1 MSNVAVQMSMIDITL
16 NIIIYVID
24 FGSLILDVRK
34 LVVSLILGIVE
45 GLTEFLPISSTGHM
59 ILVENVLNCMDDSVM
74 AFTVIIQLGAILSI
88 TKIFWNQLYGMGMI
102 CIKKI
107 FFKQHDDN
115 NHLCIRH
122 ILLGTVPGIMLG
134 MVFYEK
140 IGLIFELTYI
150 MYGLIIGGIFLL
162 VGELCVSTRASC
174 VSDINNITYL
184 QAFLIGCF
192 QCLAFWPGFS
202 RAGATIGGGLLVGL
216 NRRISSEFSFFLAVP
231 IIFGS
236 AVLTLYHYRSF
247 IGLMDAL
254 LLIGSSIIAFVIA
267 LFTVRYFLKIVQ
279 NVSLI
284 PFAIYR
290 FLLAGGIYWGLM
302 T

>member
-1 MSNVAVQMSMIDITL
+1 MIYIML
-16 NIIIYVID
+16 NIIFYVID
-24 FGSLILDVRK
+24 FGSLILDVRR
-34 LVVSLILGIVE
+34 LVISLILGIVE

-59 ILVENVLNCMDDSVM
+59 ILVENILNCMDDSVI

-88 TKIFWNQLYGMGMI
+88 TKIFWNRLYCMSMI
-102 CIKKI
+102 SIKKI
-107 FFKQHDDN
+107 FVQQHDN
-115 NHLCIRH
+115 KNYLCIRH
-122 ILLGTVPGIMLG
+122 ILLGTLPGTILG
-134 MVFYEK
+134 MIFYEK
-140 IGLIFELTYI
+140 IKLVFELIYI
-150 MYGLIIGGIFLL
+150 MYGLIIGGVFLL
-162 VGELCVSTRASC
+162 IGELYISKKPR

-247 IGLMDAL
+247 IDLVDAL
-254 LLIGSSIIAFVIA
+254 LLLGGSVIAFIVA

-290 FLLAGGIYWGLM
+290 FLLAGGIYWGLI

>member
-1 MSNVAVQMSMIDITL
+1 M
-16 NIIIYVID
+16 
-24 FGSLILDVRK
+24 LDVHR
-34 LVVSLILGIVE
+34 LTISLILGIVE

-59 ILVENVLNCMDDSVM
+59 MLVESIAHYMDDSEKTF
-74 AFTVIIQLGAILSI
+74 AVIIQLGAILSI
-88 TKIFWNQLYGMGMI
+88 TIMFWNRLYSMGII

-107 FFKQHDDN
+107 FVKQHYDK

-122 ILLGTVPGIMLG
+122 ILLGTFPGVIL
-134 MVFYEK
+134 
-140 IGLIFELTYI
+140 GLIFYEEIRLIFGLTYI

-162 VGELCVSTRASC
+162 IGELCLLKGPR
-174 VSDINNITYL
+174 VSDIDNITYV
-184 QAFLIGCF
+184 QSFLIGCF

-216 NRRISSEFSFFLAVP
+216 NRRISSEFSFFLAIP

-236 AVLTLYHYRSF
+236 VVLTLYHCGSS
-247 IGLMDAL
+247 ISAIDAL
-254 LLIGSSIIAFVIA
+254 LLVGGSIVAFVIA
-267 LFTVRYFLKIVQ
+267 LLTVKCFLKIVQ
-279 NVSLI
+279 NISLV

-290 FLLAGGIYWGLM
+290 FLLAGGIYWGLI

>member
-1 MSNVAVQMSMIDITL
+1 MSMIYITL
-16 NIIIYVID
+16 NIIAYVID
-24 FGSLILDVRK
+24 VRSLILDVRR
-34 LVVSLILGIVE
+34 LVFSLILGIVE

-59 ILVENVLNCMDDSVM
+59 ILVENILNCMDDSVI

-88 TKIFWNQLYGMGMI
+88 TKIFWSQLYGMSMI

-107 FFKQHDDN
+107 FFKQHDDH

-122 ILLGTVPGIMLG
+122 IFLGTFPGIMLG
-134 MVFYEK
+134 MIFYEK

-162 VGELCVSTRASC
+162 VGELCASKEPRVSR
-174 VSDINNITYL
+174 INNITYL

-202 RAGATIGGGLLVGL
+202 RAGATIGGGLVVGL
-216 NRRISSEFSFFLAVP
+216 DRRISSEFSFFLAVP

-236 AVLTLYHYRSF
+236 AVLTLYHYRSC
-247 IGLMDAL
+247 IGLMDVL
-254 LLIGSSIIAFVIA
+254 LLIAGSATAFFIA
-267 LFTVRYFLKIVQ
+267 LFTVRYFLKIVK